1 MPKAS
6 YDCALTRSLG
16 CEDTTLTVV
25 HTPFGQRQ
33 SHWSAE
39 SGNSISSF
47 YSLSHFNGKFQRG
60 ETLQTL
66 PKWRRHCISEAL
78 KHPCH
83 GLGCRYR
90 AGGNPRTRSTR
101 RDPNPT
107 RHTISKFLCLGPFF
121 EISKNQ
127 GKSTDEIRKEL
138 KQLNGVLEIFFHGL
152 NLGRYNRTSPA
163 GCLTS
168 HPAISTC
175 KRSRREI
182 WPF

>member
-101 RDPNPT
+101 RDPTQPVTPSVNFCVLDPFL
-107 RHTISKFLCLGPFF
+107 KFPK
-121 EISKNQ
+121 I
-127 GKSTDEIRKEL
+127 KE
-138 KQLNGVLEIFFHGL
+138 KAQMKLE
-152 NLGRYNRTSPA
+152 
-163 GCLTS
+163 
-168 HPAISTC
+168 
-175 KRSRREI
+175 RSWNSWMVCWKFSSMVSI
-182 WPF
+182 